1 MSDFNDC
8 VNFSYNAGYSVFWGL
23 WGAGGYRLG
32 SFFAFFAVNKS
43 AIFSASTDMT
53 SAVPSTSAASPESAT
68 REILIRCEGVT
79 IRANRSPWFRRCI
92 GGIFVASLLLNV
104 WFFRKPFTDR
114 PQPIPEQ
121 HLFGT
126 AGVAERIAIVNFEGT
141 ISPPFTAR
149 WLKILERAREDDS
162 VRGVVLA
169 IDSPGGFVADSHQLY
184 REIQRLARAKPVY
197 VAMKRIAA
205 SGGYYIAM
213 GIGKPGRIYVEP
225 TTWTGSIGVII
236 PRYNATELVQKIG
249 VKSEPL
255 VTGPLKDTLNPFRDM
270 TEQETAVWAAI
281 MEDAFSRFV
290 SVIADNRSD
299 LDNAAVRE
307 LATGQIYTANQAIE
321 NHLVDKI
328 GYVEEA
334 VADLSQ
340 ALQLK
345 SYDAFEYHASSGLID
360 MILGTEVEAPR
371 TVSEQ
376 ILQASVPQAMY
387 YASWNPWIP

>member
-1 MSDFNDC
+1 
-8 VNFSYNAGYSVFWGL
+8 
-23 WGAGGYRLG
+23 
-32 SFFAFFAVNKS
+32 
-43 AIFSASTDMT
+43 MT
-53 SAVPSTSAASPESAT
+53 SAGPSTPVASSESAT

-79 IRANRSPWFRRCI
+79 IRANRSSWFRRCM
-92 GGIFVASLLLNV
+92 GGVFAASLLLNV
-104 WFFRKPFTDR
+104 WFFWKPFTGR
-114 PQPIPEQ
+114 AQRIPEQ

-126 AGVAERIAIVNFEGT
+126 AGVAERIAIINFEGT

-149 WLKILERAREDDS
+149 WLKVLERAREDDS

-184 REIQRLARAKPVY
+184 REIQRLASAKPVY

-213 GIGKPGRIYVEP
+213 GIGESGRIYVEP

-270 TEQETAVWAAI
+270 TERETAVWAAI

-299 LDNAAVRE
+299 LDMAAVRE

-340 ALQLK
+340 SLQLR
-345 SYDAFEYHASSGLID
+345 SYDAFEYHTSSGLID
-360 MILGTEVEAPR
+360 LILDTEVEPPR